1 MEFQDLPFAPGGK
14 GLLGHNG
21 EFRKNRLGLLDELS
35 RTDGRLMRLR
45 VPLRGARLAVLND
58 PELVQEMLV
67 EKGRSFDKSA
77 MVRFSLFPL
86 AGEGLF
92 SSNGEL
98 WKRQRKLMAPL
109 FHYSVLE
116 GYARDMVEAAHRTI
130 DRWQDG
136 QELALLG
143 EMTRLTMSIAGKTL
157 FAADTFSEADEIGH
171 ALTVA
176 LAWSGWVVG
185 RPGSIMHIMAKR
197 RVDGLRK
204 RSPELLH
211 GVLDRLS
218 SKLRGPIALIGP
230 RGRELA
236 RAIAVLDERVQRM
249 IDERRK
255 SGIEA
260 HADLLSKLLGAR
272 DDDGAQMDDRQVRDE
287 VLTLFVAGH
296 ETTATGLAWTAA
308 LLARHPAILRALQR
322 EVDAVGD
329 APTVADLPRLQLC
342 LRAFR
347 EALRLY
353 PPVYVFGRDS
363 RGDVTLGGCRLP
375 EPTNV
380 LISPY
385 ALHRRADV
393 WPDPLRFDPDRF
405 LPEVE
410 AARHRYAYLPFGAG
424 PRICIGNHF
433 AYMEAQLAMAVIFRR
448 FDFELLA
455 DEEPDPSAT
464 LRPRHGVRVR
474 IRARSRGGLS

>member
-1 MEFQDLPFAPGGK
+1 MRFEELPYAPGGK
-14 GLLGHNG
+14 GFLGHSG
-21 EFRKNRLGLLDELS
+21 EFRKNRLGLLEELA
-35 RTDGRLMRLR
+35 RTDGGLMRLR
-45 VPLRGARLAVLND
+45 VPLRRAQLAVHNSPD
-58 PELVQEMLV
+58 LVQEMLV

-109 FHYSVLE
+109 FHHSVLE
-116 GYARDMVEAAHRTI
+116 GYARNMVEAAHRTI
-130 DRWQDG
+130 ERWRDG
-136 QELALLG
+136 VELRLLG

-176 LAWSGWVVG
+176 LEWSGWVVG
-185 RPGSIMHIMAKR
+185 RPGSILHILAKR
-197 RVDGLRK
+197 RIDEYRK
-204 RSPELLH
+204 RAPAILH
-211 GVLDRLS
+211 APLDKLS
-218 SKLRGPIALIGP
+218 LRLRGPVALVGP
-230 RGRELA
+230 RGRALA
-236 RAIAVLDERVQRM
+236 RAIAVLDDRVQRM
-249 IDERRK
+249 IDERRRA
-255 SGIEA
+255 GLEA
-260 HADLLSKLLGAR
+260 HADLLSRLLGAR
-272 DDDGAQMDDRQVRDE
+272 DDDGARMDDRQVRDE

-308 LLARHPAILRALQR
+308 LLARNPRVLQALQR

-329 APTVADLPRLQLC
+329 SPTVADLERLPLC

-363 RGDVTLGGCRLP
+363 RGDVSLGGCQLP
-375 EPTNV
+375 NPTNV
-380 LISPY
+380 LVSPY
-385 ALHRRADV
+385 ALHRRSDV
-393 WPDPLRFDPDRF
+393 WPDPTRFDPDRF
-405 LPEVE
+405 LPEAE

-424 PRICIGNHF
+424 PRVCIGNHF

-448 FDFELLA
+448 FDFELLQD
-455 DEEPDPSAT
+455 DEPEPSAT

-474 IRARSRGGLS
+474 LHSRKS